1 MSGMEA
7 FDLSNTILPVA
18 LLLALAVFVPVL
30 TVSPR
35 VMTQQALARGMI
47 AAIALVL
54 LMASL
59 LFAELYRREGND
71 IVLAFVND
79 PLVRSVFF
87 ASRALLSGMF
97 WGPIIAFVW
106 FGRAIEVERRK
117 GEAKVRPKPYDG
129 EVQ

>member
-1 MSGMEA
+1 MNAMEA
-7 FDLSNTILPVA
+7 FGPGNTILPVV
-18 LLLALAVFVPVL
+18 LLLALAVFMPVL

-35 VMTQQALARGMI
+35 VMTQQALARGML

-54 LMASL
+54 LFASL

-71 IVLAFVND
+71 IVTAFLND
-79 PLVRSVFF
+79 PLGRSAFF
-87 ASRALLSGMF
+87 GSRALMSGMF

-117 GEAKVRPKPYDG
+117 GEAKVREGKP
-129 EVQ
+129 Q